1 MGGNIDL
8 NSNSLDQ
15 VVDITMTGQ
24 IDGQGS
30 ALLNNFDEVNANV
43 KNFDIVHPTKE
54 GYRLRYSVLEGPE
67 MGVYIRGKVT
77 GDGVITLPDYWD
89 ALIVEDSITVQLTSI
104 GSSCGHYVIMADRT
118 SINIGC
124 DCGDVNAYYI
134 VHAERKYDKPL
145 TVEYKVVK

>member
-8 NSNSLDQ
+8 DNNNIDN
-15 VVDITMTGQ
+15 VTDITMTGQ
-24 IDGQGS
+24 IEGGGT
-30 ALLNNFDEVNANV
+30 AVLNSFDEVNANV
-43 KNFDIVHPTKE
+43 KNFDIAHPTKE

-104 GSSCGHYVIMADRT
+104 GSSCGHYVIMADST
-118 SINIGC
+118 NINIGC

-134 VHAERKYDKPL
+134 VHAERKYDTPL
-145 TVEYKVVK
+145 KVEYKVVK

>member
-1 MGGNIDL
+1 
-8 NSNSLDQ
+8 
-15 VVDITMTGQ
+15 MTGQ

-43 KNFDIVHPTKE
+43 KNFDIAHPTKE

-104 GSSCGHYVIMADRT
+104 GSSCGHYVIMADST
-118 SINIGC
+118 NINIGC